1 MWHPQATISLSI
13 FARKVVAEGM
23 LHTRGST
30 PSVPVHKITL
40 LGTGKQKDLG
50 KRPINTD
57 LQQHRDTPK
66 SHCKAQCS
74 HCEHEVLPSWL
85 QCIWNAVSKFN
96 QELRVYTTQAGA
108 RGTNCSVLCT
118 SCDWLFTVCSKLDKT
133 LAQMFY
139 TEKDQIRMEVCI
151 TKNPYMTIPRTSM
164 ISMQFTIQMNSIQKA
179 QMRSIITCLQ
189 SAWRN
194 SEYASGFISLNLA
207 RKECLITSTRTSHSN
222 TIPAFCHQVHQQ
234 IPHK

>member
-13 FARKVVAEGM
+13 FARKVLAEGM

-40 LGTGKQKDLG
+40 LGTSKQKDLG
-50 KRPINTD
+50 KRPIYTD
-57 LQQHRDTPK
+57 LQQLRDTPK

-85 QCIWNAVSKFN
+85 QCIWNALSKFN
-96 QELRVYTTQAGA
+96 QEFRVYTTQAGA

-118 SCDWLFTVCSKLDKT
+118 SCDWLFTVCSKLDKI

-139 TEKDQIRMEVCI
+139 TEKDQIRMELCI
-151 TKNPYMTIPRTSM
+151 TNNPYMT
-164 ISMQFTIQMNSIQKA
+164 
-179 QMRSIITCLQ
+179 
-189 SAWRN
+189 
-194 SEYASGFISLNLA
+194 Y
-207 RKECLITSTRTSHSN
+207 
-222 TIPAFCHQVHQQ
+222 
-234 IPHK
+234 HKRP